1 MPETLKEKQRKNML
15 ARRIKEIRTSKSLSQ
30 FDLAKLMDCTQ
41 GLISQYESGTSNI
54 SLSIVIDIADVLGCS
69 IDYLLG
75 RDAQYDVSLRGRL
88 YKAFEALTS
97 TRQSMIITMI
107 EAVVGT
113 E

>member
-1 MPETLKEKQRKNML
+1 ML
-15 ARRIKEIRTSKSLSQ
+15 DRRIKEVRTSKNLSQ
-30 FDLAKLMDCTQ
+30 FDVAKLMECTQ
-41 GLISQYESGTSNI
+41 GLISQYESGTSNV
-54 SLSIVIDIADVLGCS
+54 SLGTVIDIADALGCS

-107 EAVVGT
+107 EAAAGA